1 MEGGKK
7 NHACLGKGDVS
18 GRTSPTGWMWT
29 LRVEIHGTDT
39 VEGVRVCLGL
49 SCLSGRGDVIP

>member
-7 NHACLGKGDVS
+7 NDACLAKADVS

-29 LRVEIHGTDT
+29 RFGIRVEIHGT
-39 VEGVRVCLGL
+39 VEGVRV
-49 SCLSGRGDVIP
+49 P